1 MHVCT
6 NALQHVACGKWQGM
20 CVLMREVTFEMRFV
34 RCMLCM
40 LIFVIVIVVSTTTAV
55 VVIKR
60 LLDAHKC
67 SIYTYSALSRALL
80 CTLLPRL
87 LAGAL

>member
-6 NALQHVACGKWQGM
+6 NALQHVACGKWQRM

-40 LIFVIVIVVSTTTAV
+40 LVFVIVIVV
-55 VVIKR
+55 VVIIITSVVAAADDDNFSHVAKNE
-60 LLDAHKC
+60 KQ
-67 SIYTYSALSRALL
+67 
-80 CTLLPRL
+80 
-87 LAGAL
+87 